1 MVTALLCAVFFIS
14 GASALIFETVWF
26 RQAGLAFGNSIWA
39 GSLVLAGFMGGL
51 ALGNAL
57 AARFGDRVRNAVR
70 AYAVAELAIAVTGVG
85 LVYLLPVLGA
95 ALAPWLRPLLD
106 DPWLLNA
113 LRLLF
118 AFLLLL
124 IPSTAMGVT
133 LPLLTRTFMAYD
145 PRFGSVLGRLYGWN
159 TLGAV
164 TGAILGEAYLTG
176 AFGVRGTALTA
187 GTLNLLA
194 AAVAWWLSTRT
205 RQPARVNGPAGPTRA
220 WASGSRWLAAAGLS
234 GFALLALEVVWFR
247 FLLLF
252 VKGHSLAFALMLGIV
267 LAGIATGGLVA
278 AFWLRRSPEAH
289 RFAAPISF
297 SAGLMTVIS
306 YAAFP
311 MIVQPLAPH
320 LIITASEILRI
331 GIPLML
337 PVSFLSGIFFTLAG
351 TALRAHLASE
361 TETTGILT
369 LANTTGAA
377 LGSLAGGFFLLP
389 TLGVERS
396 FFAVAILYGTV
407 GGLILLGSAGPR
419 RIAYATAAVL
429 IASLALFPFGSME
442 QRLVPISV
450 SRSVP
455 LGTDA
460 RIVAIREGLTE
471 TSVSVQ
477 RLMLGRPHSSALLT
491 NAFSMSG
498 TTQASRRYMKLYVY
512 WPMTVHPDLKQ
523 VLLIGFGV
531 GNTAKAMTESKGIE
545 RIEIAELSRDIL
557 DMSRVL
563 YPDSATSPLHDPRVR
578 VHIEDGRYFL
588 QTTDQRFDLIT
599 GEPPPPGIAGVE
611 NLYSREYFH
620 LLRDRLAEGGIVTY
634 WLPLHSLADASSKAI
649 LRAFCDVFED
659 CSLWNG
665 SGLDLMMVGTRNARG
680 PVSEDQFTRQWRDP
694 PVSAELADLGLEE
707 PEQLGALFIGDAAY
721 LRALLADAPPLVDDD
736 PKRIEAP
743 LQSREEAARLLRS
756 FSDATVARERFR
768 RSPLIAG
775 LWPERLRAASL
786 ACFEVQNVINAQYHG
801 ILSPGPGSMEVI
813 HGLLTQSAL
822 KMPVVW
828 LLGSDSDVQRVVA
841 GAGPQELVHPIM
853 QYHLGIGRLAERNFA
868 GAVEPFRLAEQVND
882 GPTSQNAFRLRTYAL
897 AMSGQAGEAQRLAR
911 ESLSQFLEQRKVA
924 PESIQLPPF
933 WVWMKKTFGID
944 PMASAAAPSPV
955 PGAATTPAG
964 ATTGA
969 GCTR

>member
-1 MVTALLCAVFFIS
+1 MVTALLCAVFFLS

-26 RQAGLAFGNSIWA
+26 RQAGLAFGNSVWA

-57 AARFGDRVRNAVR
+57 AARFGDRLRNAVR
-70 AYAVAELAIAVTGVG
+70 AYAYAELAIAVTGVG
-85 LVYLLPVLGA
+85 LVYLLPALGV

-106 DPWLLNA
+106 DPWLLNT

-164 TGAILGEAYLTG
+164 TGAIVGEVYLTG
-176 AFGVRGTALTA
+176 AFGVRGAALTA
-187 GTLNLLA
+187 GALNVIA
-194 AAVAWWLSTRT
+194 AGVAWWLSTGTPVPSRAAGAAG
-205 RQPARVNGPAGPTRA
+205 PARAWKAG
-220 WASGSRWLAAAGLS
+220 SLWLAAAGLA

-267 LAGIATGGLVA
+267 LAGIATGGLAA

-297 SAGLMTVIS
+297 SAGLLAVIS

-311 MIVQPLAPH
+311 AFVQPLAPH
-320 LIITASEILRI
+320 LITTASEILRI
-331 GIPLML
+331 GIPLMF

-369 LANTTGAA
+369 LANTAGAA
-377 LGSLAGGFFLLP
+377 LGSLAAGFFLLP
-389 TLGVERS
+389 VLGVEKS
-396 FFAVAILYGTV
+396 FFAIAVLYGGL
-407 GGLILLGSAGPR
+407 GGLILFGSAAPR
-419 RIAYATAAVL
+419 RVGYAGAAVL
-429 IASLALFPFGSME
+429 VASLAVFPFGSME
-442 QRLVPISV
+442 RRLVPISV
-450 SRSVP
+450 GRSVP

-460 RIVAIREGLTE
+460 RIVSVREGLTE

-477 RLMLGRPHSSALLT
+477 RLMLGKPHSSALLT

-498 TTQASRRYMKLYVY
+498 TTQGSRRYMKLYVY
-512 WPMTVHPDLKQ
+512 WPMAVHPDLKR

-531 GNTAKAMTESKGIE
+531 GNTAKVLTDSKGIE

-557 DMSRVL
+557 EMSRVL

-578 VHIEDGRYFL
+578 VHVEDGRYFL

-611 NLYSREYFH
+611 NLYSREYFRLIH
-620 LLRDRLAEGGIVTY
+620 DRLAEGGIVTY

-665 SGLDLMMVGTRNARG
+665 YGLDLMMVGTRNARG
-680 PVSEDQFTRQWRDP
+680 PVAESLFVRQWQDP
-694 PVSAELADLGLEE
+694 RVAAELEDLGLEQ
-707 PEQLGALFIGDAAY
+707 PEQLGALFIGDAAF
-721 LRALLADAPPLVDDD
+721 LGGILADAAPLVDDD

-756 FSDATVARERFR
+756 FSDATAARDRFR
-768 RSPLIAG
+768 QSPMIAG
-775 LWPERLRAASL
+775 LWPERLRAGSL
-786 ACFEVQNVINAQYHG
+786 ACFEVQHVINAQYHG
-801 ILSPGPGSMEVI
+801 VLEPGPASMEVI
-813 HGLLTQSAL
+813 HGLLTQSTL

-828 LLGSDSDVQRVVA
+828 LLGSDSDIQRVVA
-841 GAGPQELVHPIM
+841 NARGQELEHPIM

-868 GAVEPFRLAEQVND
+868 GAVEPFRLAERVND
-882 GPTSQNAFRLRTYAL
+882 APISQNAFRLRTYAL
-897 AMSGQAGEAQRLAR
+897 AMSGQGTEAQRLAR
-911 ESLSQFLEQRKVA
+911 ESISQFLEQRKVA

-933 WVWMKKTFGID
+933 WIWMKKTFGID
-944 PMASAAAPSPV
+944 PLARNAAPSSR
-955 PGAATTPAG
+955 PGAAAIPAG
-964 ATTGA
+964 EAA
-969 GCTR
+969 GCVLGS